1 MDNSYKMKNN
11 QEEWI
16 CSVCVS
22 QNTAISSKC
31 AICHHTKS
39 KTELK
44 QKMHQNIHKIC
55 YCMKQLT
62 KISTAVAANMS
73 ITICLCCF
81 DAVDATKTQLYR
93 CEVSA
98 DMCIFH
104 SKALYSYTV
113 CDTCFTF
120 SEHETSD
127 WNDETF
133 TSVKLASIFDVITTK
148 INSITNQ
155 IEAKACM
162 KHVFEWLYTP
172 WISKLKNN
180 LLDDMFYAFY
190 NSNLE
195 KI

>member
-1 MDNSYKMKNN
+1 M
-11 QEEWI
+11 
-16 CSVCVS
+16 
-22 QNTAISSKC
+22 
-31 AICHHTKS
+31 
-39 KTELK
+39 
-44 QKMHQNIHKIC
+44 C
-55 YCMKQLT
+55 YCMKHLT
-62 KISTAVAANMS
+62 KISKTVAANIS
-73 ITICLCCF
+73 ITICRSCF

-93 CEVSA
+93 CTR
-98 DMCIFH
+98 C
-104 SKALYSYTV
+104 KYTMTTTTWYIV
-113 CDTCFTF
+113 CDTCFAL